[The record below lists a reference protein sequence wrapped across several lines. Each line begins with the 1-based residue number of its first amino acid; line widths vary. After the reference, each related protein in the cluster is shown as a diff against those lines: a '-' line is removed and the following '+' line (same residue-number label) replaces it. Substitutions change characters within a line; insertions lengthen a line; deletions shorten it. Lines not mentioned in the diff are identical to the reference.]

1 MSSVN
6 YYLNID
12 EMPLYNWRKCQEGEV
27 TFVRLNPEDGM
38 EKTDL
43 EAWDIVYNSFITKF
57 GLSPKLLNYLRKK
70 NQLTKKLKEYA
81 ISGDR
86 FILNEINVLKSAV
99 EDFEKQTG
107 RSGLDDAVYYVSKS
121 FGNFID
127 EKKVT
132 VTQFYTAYYKLI
144 EDGKKN

>member
-12 EMPLYNWRKCQEGEV
+12 EMPLYNWRKCQEGDI
-27 TFVRLNPEDGM
+27 TFVRLNTENGTK
-38 EKTDL
+38 KTDL

-107 RSGLDDAVYYVSKS
+107 KSGLDDAVYYVSKS

-132 VTQFYTAYYKLI
+132 VAQFYTAYYKLI
-144 EDGKKN
+144 EDGKK

>member
-27 TFVRLNPEDGM
+27 TFVRLNPENGNK
-38 EKTDL
+38 KTDL

-99 EDFEKQTG
+99 EEFEKQTG
-107 RSGLDDAVYYVSKS
+107 KSGLDDAVFYVSKS

-132 VTQFYTAYYKLI
+132 VTQFYTAY
-144 EDGKKN
+144 